1 MLRVS
6 GISKR
11 FGGIL
16 AVNSVSFEVKHGQIV
31 SLVGPNGAG
40 KTTTFNCISGA
51 YSSDQ
56 GRVEMNG
63 SDITNWN
70 PQKIAA
76 HGLARTFQNIR
87 LYPNL
92 SVVENVAVAR
102 AYLDRSNP
110 FDAMF
115 CTRRDRVFRKE
126 SRERA
131 REILKW
137 VGVGDWSGRSPT
149 ELPYGEQRRVEIARA
164 LAMEPRLLILD
175 EPTAGMIAQEA
186 ASLIDLMRRLQERG
200 LTILLIEHNMN
211 VVMSISDK
219 VVILNF
225 GEKIAEGTPRE
236 IQSNPAVIEAY
247 LGTET

>member
-16 AVNSVSFEVKHGQIV
+16 AVNSVTFEVQQGQIV

-51 YSSDQ
+51 YSTDY
-56 GRVEMNG
+56 GRVEMCG
-63 SDITNWN
+63 QDVTNW
-70 PQKIAA
+70 PPHKIAA

-110 FDAMF
+110 FDAVLW
-115 CTRRDRVFRKE
+115 TRRDRAFRKE
-126 SRERA
+126 SRQKAHEL
-131 REILKW
+131 LKW
-137 VGVGDWSGRSPT
+137 VGVGDWSGRSPI

-164 LAMEPRLLILD
+164 LAMEPHLLILD
-175 EPTAGMIAQEA
+175 EPTAGMIAQET

-225 GEKIAEGTPRE
+225 GQKIAEGTPRE
-236 IQSNPAVIEAY
+236 IQSNPTVIEAY

>member
-16 AVNSVSFEVKHGQIV
+16 AVNSVSFEVQQGQIV

-51 YSSDQ
+51 YSSDD
-56 GRVEMNG
+56 GRVEMCG
-63 SDITNWN
+63 RDVTNW
-70 PQKIAA
+70 PPHKIAA
-76 HGLARTFQNIR
+76 QGLARTFQNIR

-110 FDAMF
+110 LDAVF
-115 CTRRDRVFRKE
+115 WTRRDRAFRKE
-126 SRERA
+126 SREKA
-131 REILKW
+131 QELLKW
-137 VGVGDWSGRSPT
+137 VGVGDWSGRNPI

-186 ASLIDLMRRLQERG
+186 ASLIDLMRRLRERG

-236 IQSNPAVIEAY
+236 IQSNPTVIEAY